1 MGNISTMM
9 RTTIA
14 LLSFVLFL
22 TLFGSTAEAAYVYGS
37 YGNGYTSPFQL
48 ERGAYYPNSGRTNV
62 YDESFSFPR
71 GRGNVY
77 YANQRDSLANSFSQ
91 SQTTDRKFNEQFV
104 DNFFGT
110 QANYGRNL
118 IDNQDQLSTRQS
130 GTSFDSGSA
139 QYRYGDCSTPSYQR
153 TLQGNYKGSRNDF
166 TITETVCGGEQINL
180 NRNFGNT
187 NGYTNTAD
195 TNRRTLQDSLFANTA
210 VQTRNVDRVTQDTQ
224 QMRNTYSLQESH
236 LGQGY
241 TLVFN

>member
-1 MGNISTMM
+1 MNK
-9 RTTIA
+9 
-14 LLSFVLFL
+14 LLSL
-22 TLFGSTAEAAYVYGS
+22 TLFLLLVTLASSFAEAAYVYGS
-37 YGNGYTSPFQL
+37 YGTGYSSPYTL

-71 GRGNVY
+71 GRGDLY
-77 YANQRDSLANSFSQ
+77 YNTNRDSLTNSLSQ
-91 SQTTDRKFNEQFV
+91 SQTTDRRFNEDLI
-104 DNFFGT
+104 DNFFGSQT
-110 QANYGRNL
+110 TYGRNL
-118 IDNQDQLSTRQS
+118 IDNQDQTTSRQY
-130 GTSFDSGSA
+130 GTGFDTGSA
-139 QYRYGDCSTPSYQR
+139 DYRYGDCSTPSYQR

-187 NGYTNTAD
+187 NGYTNTAN

-210 VQTRNVDRVTQDTQ
+210 VQTRNVDRTTQDTQ
-224 QMRNTYSLQESH
+224 QTRNTYSLQQSR

>member
-1 MGNISTMM
+1 MNHKTFVITSF
-9 RTTIA
+9 I
-14 LLSFVLFL
+14 LLF
-22 TLFGSTAEAAYVYGS
+22 TLFGSFAEAAYVYGS
-37 YGNGYTSPFQL
+37 YGTGYSSPYTL
-48 ERGAYYPNSGRTNV
+48 ERGAYYPQSGNTNV

-71 GRGNVY
+71 GRGDLY
-77 YANQRDSLANSFSQ
+77 YTNNRDSTTANLFTNQ
-91 SQTTDRKFNEQFV
+91 NVDRSMHENFV
-104 DNFFGT
+104 DNFFGSQT
-110 QANYGRNL
+110 TYGRNL
-118 IDNQDQLSTRQS
+118 IDNQDQTTSRQY
-130 GTSFDSGSA
+130 GTGFDTGSA
-139 QYRYGDCSTPSYQR
+139 DYRFGDCSTPSYQR

-166 TITETVCGGEQINL
+166 TITETGCGGEQINL